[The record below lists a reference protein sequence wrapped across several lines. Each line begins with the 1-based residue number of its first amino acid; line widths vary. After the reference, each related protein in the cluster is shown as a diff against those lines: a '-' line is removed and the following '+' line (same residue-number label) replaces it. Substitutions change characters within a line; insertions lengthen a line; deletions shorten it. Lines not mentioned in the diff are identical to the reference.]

1 MNPPPNPR
9 APSSRLR
16 RAVLALLL
24 LWAAIPAA
32 AAPVRVSFLDTRAAR
47 EETLRAFARA
57 GCTPENIAA
66 LRKAILHYYRTP
78 LDLDT
83 AAFPPARGGFY
94 EFSTIGDFL
103 TALGTN
109 QLSYLAHDFELNCY
123 DTALLLAGPDMDVTA
138 DLQTRGAPWLAIQ
151 VTTNFNEWLEPVASL
166 GDVAA
171 IAQPPWYTDFLK
183 DTAQYEFPEKHRILD
198 AALYQY
204 QTLPRDTSAE
214 TIAADT
220 QAALRRHWQRCGVR
234 FPEKVSLVLLH
245 RARTDYHLVVTDHA
259 AVLLAQENG
268 WLYLEKTGGKGP
280 FLRLDIQDRADIA
293 AYFSTMTWP
302 DYPFNCLSVNADL
315 FLDVPLRPRPP
326 PPAEAAPAE

>member
-1 MNPPPNPR
+1 MKLLPTPR
-9 APSSRLR
+9 APSNRLR
-16 RAVLALLL
+16 FSVLLAFL
-24 LWAAIPAA
+24 AGVAFPAA

-47 EETLRAFARA
+47 EDTLRAFARA
-57 GCTPENIAA
+57 GCAPENIAA

-78 LDLDT
+78 LAFDT
-83 AAFPPARGGFY
+83 AAFPPAHGGFY
-94 EFSTIGDFL
+94 DFASSQDFL
-103 TALGTN
+103 AALGTN
-109 QLSYLAHDFELNCY
+109 QLSFLDHDFELNCY

-171 IAQPPWYTDFLK
+171 IAQPPWYTASIREITHL
-183 DTAQYEFPEKHRILD
+183 EFPEKHRILD
-198 AALYQY
+198 AVLYQY
-204 QTLPRDTSAE
+204 LTLPRDTSAE

-234 FPEKVSLVLLH
+234 FPHKVSIVLAH

-259 AVLLAQENG
+259 AVLLKQENG

-280 FLRLDIQDRADIA
+280 FLRLDIQDLADIA
-293 AYFSTMTWP
+293 AYFSSITWP
-302 DYPFNCLSVNADL
+302 DYPFNYLSVNADL

-326 PPAEAAPAE
+326 PAAEAAPAE